1 MDKRGLKKQLE
12 AIQANAVK
20 KFVKAITKANED
32 GVFNSGDPTSQE
44 LQLYAKNHIGDNYN
58 IEINERS

>member
-1 MDKRGLKKQLE
+1 MNKRGLKEHFE

-20 KFVKAITKANED
+20 KFVKAITKAAED

-44 LQLYAKNHIGDNYN
+44 LQLYTKNHIGDNYN
-58 IEINERS
+58 IEINEGS